1 MSLNWKYALGF
12 GLGLWAIIFI
22 GVSAI
27 MVTPLALIWQKI
39 AEIIL
44 VAVAAF
50 ILAKIYFKK
59 NPGDLLQGFVLALSW
74 FIVGIILDLLVTIQ
88 YVKGTGT
95 YVDGLKEFYGTWNLW
110 AGIVLMFVAV
120 ALAAKITRGGEL
132 MQKPQPP
139 SPQPPTTPIS
149 PTV

>member
-1 MSLNWKYALGF
+1 M
-12 GLGLWAIIFI
+12 
-22 GVSAI
+22 
-27 MVTPLALIWQKI
+27 
-39 AEIIL
+39 
-44 VAVAAF
+44 
-50 ILAKIYFKK
+50 
-59 NPGDLLQGFVLALSW
+59 LQGFVLALSW